1 MAGFLGG
8 VAGGAAQSYLTMGEY
23 MRNTSDGFTQTN
35 MFDV

>member
-23 MRNTSDGFTQTN
+23 MRNTSDSFNQTN
-35 MFDV
+35 VSDF